1 MLKGR
6 LIEDEYI
13 AQRRANEV
21 DDQAEQPLCFLSV
34 SSSST
39 TSDPRTSYQ
48 VIT

>member
-21 DDQAEQPLCFLSV
+21 DDQAEQPFLFFISFF
-34 SSSST
+34 
-39 TSDPRTSYQ
+39 
-48 VIT
+48 IEHNE

>member
-21 DDQAEQPLCFLSV
+21 DDQTEQPFLLPISFF
-34 SSSST
+34 
-39 TSDPRTSYQ
+39 
-48 VIT
+48 IEHNE

>member
-21 DDQAEQPLCFLSV
+21 DDQAEQPFFAFYQFLH
-34 SSSST
+34 
-39 TSDPRTSYQ
+39 RAQ
-48 VIT
+48 RVIPEFLTML